1 MSANKV
7 EVNSTVLSPMIGM
20 FILIRRC
27 KKQWN
32 SLYRSTFHLLNLDGN
47 VDIILCKQK
56 IKDQKLDY

>member
-32 SLYRSTFHLLNLDGN
+32 SINLHLLNLDGN